1 MLRTSDSIK
10 AISTALLAFQGRV
23 TGVAKDSENAAFK
36 SGGKASKYASLESV
50 RETIGEALQSCGV
63 AFLQSAG
70 SITDGVM
77 EMSTRLIHAET
88 GEWIEGVMQ
97 IPLGK
102 RDPQGAGSAQTY
114 AQRYHLMAMLGLPP
128 VDDDGEAAI
137 DRNNDR
143 PAPPVAVA
151 TKSSAQ
157 AKRDGDW
164 EALTQ
169 EVDACMGLEDLEVL
183 VASSQF
189 RETAAKMP
197 PKWKDELRDYVTN
210 ARNGWKRMPTARA
223 SLDRQ
228 FGART

>member
-10 AISTALLAFQGRV
+10 AISMALLAFQGRV
-23 TGVAKDSENAAFK
+23 KGVAKSSDNAFFHN
-36 SGGKASKYASLESV
+36 KYANLATV
-50 RETIGEALQSCGV
+50 REAIDEALQSCGV

-70 SITDGVM
+70 SITDGMM

-169 EVDACMGLEDLEVL
+169 EVDACMNLEDLEML
-183 VASSQF
+183 VASTQF

-197 PKWKDELRDYVTN
+197 PKWKEELKNYVVT
-210 ARNGWKRMPTARA
+210 ARNSWKQVPNAKA

-228 FGART
+228 FGAPA